1 MKVAVVTPSIGQDTL
16 TQCLL
21 SIQKQEY
28 DNIVHYVFIDGYEHK
43 ENVINQMALK
53 TGSGTLKPFEEQKIP
68 IKTVTLE

>member
-28 DNIVHYVFIDGYEHK
+28 DDIVHYGVQID
-43 ENVINQMALK
+43 NSLQI
-53 TGSGTLKPFEEQKIP
+53 
-68 IKTVTLE
+68 